1 MMDKYSKKQVVDM
14 LLVAN
19 ETLELYS
26 SQNVLLSAVNARL
39 EKRNETLKR
48 ELQAQKSGKV

>member
-1 MMDKYSKKQVVDM
+1 MDRYTKREVVDM
-14 LLVAN
+14 LLSVN

-48 ELQAQKSGKV
+48 ELQAQKKRSS

>member
-1 MMDKYSKKQVVDM
+1 MERYSKSQVVDM
-14 LLVAN
+14 LLIAN

-39 EKRNETLKR
+39 EKRNETLGPK
-48 ELQAQKSGKV
+48 LQAQKSGKT